1 MAEIVGIG
9 CAVFDMM
16 LKLSRFPEEDEKF
29 PAEESKVQCGG
40 PCAVAMITAAKQG
53 VSSAYMGKFGDDLY
67 GLGAKSCLE
76 KYGVDLS
83 SVRIMEGGQTQ
94 LSIVL
99 SNQSNGK
106 RTCIVG
112 SAASPELRMSSE
124 DVDLSLIRGAKY
136 LHIDGKEYLPAL
148 YAAKKAHEMGI
159 KVSMDLDWFAV
170 EHTDLQALADILIPS
185 ENSAKI
191 VAGTDDVY
199 EAARILRDRFHPETL
214 VITMGP
220 EGGICM
226 TDGEM
231 KPYPAFQVDVI
242 DSNGAGDVFHGA
254 FLAAKVRGFSDY
266 EAALHASASSALK
279 CTHFGASEGAP
290 SWDEAEEFLAK
301 RRAEITGI
309 QFPEVMPEQNKGD
322 CV

>member
-29 PAEESKVQCGG
+29 GAEESKVQCGG

-53 VSSAYMGKFGDDLY
+53 ASSAFMGKFGDDLY
-67 GLGAKSCLE
+67 GIGAKNCLE

-83 SVRIMEGGQTQ
+83 AVRIIEGGQTQ
-94 LSIVL
+94 VSIVL

-112 SAASPELRMSSE
+112 SAAGPELQMNPE
-124 DVDLSLIRGAKY
+124 DVDLDLLQKAKY

-148 YAAKKAHEMGI
+148 YTARKAHEMGV

-170 EHTDLQALADILIPS
+170 NHTDLIALADILIPS

-199 EAARILRDRFHPETL
+199 KAARILQERFHPETL

-220 EGGICM
+220 EGGIYM
-226 TDGEM
+226 DKGEV
-231 KPYPAFQVDVI
+231 KHYPAFSVQAI

-254 FLAAKVRGFSDY
+254 FLAAKIRGFTDY
-266 EAALHASASSALK
+266 EAACHASASSALK
-279 CTHFGASEGAP
+279 CIHFGASEGAP
-290 SWDEAEEFLAK
+290 SWEAAEKFLAE
-301 RRAEITGI
+301 RRAG
-309 QFPEVMPEQNKGD
+309 K
-322 CV
+322 